1 MSSTKSIYLVAHY
14 YMRPRG
20 KAPTQIKGWMSD
32 ANNMMYDEKVA
43 ITRNLKK
50 SDLSTAKIIMD
61 LSKKSVVRNGWNN
74 MDDFDKLFGYF
85 HEGYPQ
91 YTTTIMKEVDPAY
104 LEKFTIAPADQPPAI
119 STPTAEIVE
128 VDTSSATINT

>member
-1 MSSTKSIYLVAHY
+1 MAKSIFLVAHY

-20 KAPTQIKGWMSD
+20 RATTQIKGWMND
-32 ANNMMYDEKVA
+32 ANNLQYDEQVS

-61 LSKKSVVRNGWNN
+61 LGKKSVVRNGWNN
-74 MDDFDKLFGYF
+74 LDDFDTLFGHF

-91 YTTTIMKEVDPAY
+91 YTTTVMKEIDPVY
-104 LEKFTIAPADQPPAI
+104 LEKFTAAPAAVPSI
-119 STPTAEIVE
+119 SAPTSEIVE
-128 VDTSSATINT
+128 VDTSNTAINT

>member
-1 MSSTKSIYLVAHY
+1 MAKSIFLVAHY

-20 KAPTQIKGWMSD
+20 RATTQIKGWMS
-32 ANNMMYDEKVA
+32 NNDNLQYDEQVA

-61 LSKKSVVRNGWNN
+61 LTKKSVVRNGWNN
-74 MDDFDKLFGYF
+74 LDDFDKLFGYF

-91 YTTTIMKEVDPAY
+91 YTTTVMHELDPSY
-104 LEKFTIAPADQPPAI
+104 LERFNVATTTEAPVIAA
-119 STPTAEIVE
+119 PTSEIVE
-128 VDTSSATINT
+128 VDTSTATINT